1 MKLTAT
7 YEVVEIRC
15 RKGEVPVVT
24 MEELVDEDAEPLG
37 EGLEAHHLSVCT
49 AAVVEIGERVLW
61 TIETVEHAED
71 EE

>member
-24 MEELVDEDAEPLG
+24 MEKLVDLDAEPLG
-37 EGLEAHHLSVCT
+37 EGMELFTLSVCT
-49 AAVVEIGERVLW
+49 TAVVEIGERVLW
-61 TIETVEHAED
+61 TIETVEE
-71 EE
+71 